1 MATTVNLV
9 TVKVFG
15 EHADYPLAE
24 ISETA
29 FGAWARE
36 QWMQTL
42 GSGS

>member
-29 FGAWARE
+29 FGAWAR
-36 QWMQTL
+36 
-42 GSGS
+42 GSTWLC